1 MTTKETH
8 QRIDHLTRE
17 LKLPTLRRELDVVA
31 VEAAQE
37 KLSYEDFL
45 LRLLE
50 QELSVRIE
58 NRRKAQMRQAGFAQ
72 YKYLHDINRE
82 ELPEEAAAKLPI
94 LERLDFIKTGQN
106 IILFGNPGTGKTHL
120 ATSLGIIACQQ
131 GYKVLFTTVP
141 RLLTQLRES
150 RSQKLLRTVENRF
163 EKFDLVIC
171 DEFGYISFDKEGAE
185 LLFSH
190 LSLRCGRKSTIITTN
205 LSFDRWKEIFGDPVL
220 TAAMVDRLT
229 HKAYIVNMNGNSFRV
244 KETKQLM
251 ALEANSAKDQSYE
264 HINTFQ
270 QRKKVAKKE
279 RS

>member
-1 MTTKETH
+1 MITQENKQQMDT
-8 QRIDHLTRE
+8 LTRE
-17 LKLPTLRRELDVVA
+17 LKLPTFRRELETVA
-31 VEAAQE
+31 MEATQE

-45 LRLLE
+45 LRLME
-50 QELSVRIE
+50 RELAVRIE
-58 NRRKAQMRQAGFAQ
+58 NRRKAQMRQAGFVQ
-72 YKYLHDINRE
+72 YKYLHDINRD
-82 ELPEEAAAKLPI
+82 ELPEEAAAKLPV

-106 IILFGNPGTGKTHL
+106 IIFSGNPGTGKSHL
-120 ATSLGIIACQQ
+120 ATGLGILACQR

-150 RSQKLLRTVENRF
+150 RSQRLLRTVENRF

-229 HKAYIVNMNGNSFRV
+229 HRAYIVNMNGKSFRV

-251 ALEANSAKDQSYE
+251 AKNQNYE
-264 HINTFQ
+264 HINTYE
-270 QRKKVAKKE
+270 QRKKVPKKE

>member
-1 MTTKETH
+1 MISQENKQQMDT
-8 QRIDHLTRE
+8 LTRE
-17 LKLPTLRRELDVVA
+17 LKLPTFRRELETMA
-31 VEAAQE
+31 LEATQE

-45 LRLLE
+45 LRLME
-50 QELSVRIE
+50 RELAVRIE
-58 NRRKAQMRQAGFAQ
+58 NRRKAQMRQAGFVQ
-72 YKYLHDINRE
+72 YKYLHDINRN
-82 ELPEEAAAKLPI
+82 ELPQEAAAKLPV

-106 IILFGNPGTGKTHL
+106 IIFSGNPGTGKSHL
-120 ATSLGIIACQQ
+120 ATGLGILACQQ

-150 RSQKLLRTVENRF
+150 RSQRLLRTVENRF

-229 HKAYIVNMNGNSFRV
+229 HRAYIVNMNGKSYRV

-251 ALEANSAKDQSYE
+251 VNETRSVKDKSYE
-264 HINTFQ
+264 HINIYE
-270 QRKKVAKKE
+270 QRKKVPKKE